1 MPIEGSLRDFGL
13 HDIFQ
18 LLHLSRKTG
27 VLGVTKEPSGVR
39 GEVVFDGGAVVHAGV
54 DEPTPRLGYMLL
66 NAGKI
71 TEADLHRADQLHSQD
86 SSRSWSEIFA
96 SLEVVEPEVLEE
108 HVKFQVQEFV
118 YEIVDWQDGYF
129 LFSERPLAESE
140 CVTWIPV
147 ESLLMEGARRADELS
162 ALSATIESR
171 KAVPRL
177 SEKAGSDGSV
187 LDLAPEEWEVVG
199 RIDGVSDVKKIAW
212 TLGRSEFEVSKV
224 VSKLTEQGLLELGT
238 QEEVA
243 RTKPPHEVSLDL
255 AATLIER
262 GELDDARAKVDSVLK
277 RHPEEPRAH
286 FLTARVLEREGDL
299 KAAAQGYENT
309 LSFDPLAEEARLRLG
324 LVRLKLGDIDGA
336 AREWTAYL
344 RMVGDTW
351 ERRRAERALTALR
364 ELQTIL
370 GEFDGREH
378 A

>member
-1 MPIEGSLRDFGL
+1 
-13 HDIFQ
+13 
-18 LLHLSRKTG
+18 
-27 VLGVTKEPSGVR
+27 
-39 GEVVFDGGAVVHAGV
+39 
-54 DEPTPRLGYMLL
+54 
-66 NAGKI
+66 
-71 TEADLHRADQLHSQD
+71 
-86 SSRSWSEIFA
+86 
-96 SLEVVEPEVLEE
+96 
-108 HVKFQVQEFV
+108 
-118 YEIVDWQDGYF
+118 
-129 LFSERPLAESE
+129 
-140 CVTWIPV
+140 
-147 ESLLMEGARRADELS
+147 
-162 ALSATIESR
+162 
-171 KAVPRL
+171 
-177 SEKAGSDGSV
+177 V

-344 RMVGDTW
+344 RMVGDTS